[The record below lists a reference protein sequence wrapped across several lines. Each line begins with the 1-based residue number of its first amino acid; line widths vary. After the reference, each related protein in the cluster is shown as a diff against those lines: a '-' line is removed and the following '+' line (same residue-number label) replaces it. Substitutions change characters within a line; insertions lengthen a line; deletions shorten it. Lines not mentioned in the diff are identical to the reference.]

1 MSQDEPKDQPKCTD
15 PELSKLM
22 TDYCFGDL
30 TDEDKR
36 RAFEAHILDCDACW
50 EEVQRLDAAV
60 KALQSMRHQGKRN
73 GHGQ

>member
-1 MSQDEPKDQPKCTD
+1 
-15 PELSKLM
+15 M